1 MRSSVGK
8 GGLLLGIAFGVTD
21 GLAWG
26 LIFGESASS
35 FGKDLPFGV
44 TLLTSVLSLLDLAYI
59 DSACFDG
66 PGSLNDNTL
75 DVDNL
80 EEELSRDDSNDEGG

>member
-44 TLLTSVLSLLDLAYI
+44 TLLSVLSLLVD
-59 DSACFDG
+59 D
-66 PGSLNDNTL
+66 
-75 DVDNL
+75 DNL
-80 EEELSRDDSNDEGG
+80 EEELSRDDSGNVCRVGMLG